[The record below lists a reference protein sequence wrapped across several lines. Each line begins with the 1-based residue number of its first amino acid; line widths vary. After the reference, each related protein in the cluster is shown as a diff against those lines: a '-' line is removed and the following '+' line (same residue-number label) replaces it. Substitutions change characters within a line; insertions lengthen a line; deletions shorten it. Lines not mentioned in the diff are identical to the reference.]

1 MIRKLAMVG
10 LEAANNIGRFI
21 CDAKS
26 DIDDLPSQTRSAKY
40 PEMDCVASG
49 STAVVVEDASEYI
62 LDNQG
67 NWKLYR
73 DGSGGGGGDVDIATD
88 QEVIDF
94 LYG

>member
-21 CDAKS
+21 CDFKS
-26 DIDDLPSQTRSAKY
+26 DIDDLPTQERSAKY
-40 PEMDCVASG
+40 PSMDCVGSG